1 MLGKF
6 FKKKDSSNG
15 QKKGKPKALPPLVD
29 LDQNPLQEGDLVQA
43 LRYDLGKSKIV
54 MEDDMIY
61 YESLESGER
70 VSWVK
75 MIDAATEFQKV
86 KKLSS

>member
-6 FKKKDSSNG
+6 FKKNNK
-15 QKKGKPKALPPLVD
+15 QEKKKALPPLVD
-29 LDQNPLQEGDLVQA
+29 LNQMPLKEGDIVEA
-43 LRYDLGKSKIV
+43 LRYNLGKAKIV
-54 MEDDMIY
+54 VENDNIY
-61 YESLESGER
+61 YESLETGER

-86 KKLSS
+86 KKMP

>member
-6 FKKKDSSNG
+6 FKKNASNG
-15 QKKGKPKALPPLVD
+15 KKKEKPKALPPLVD

-43 LRYDLGKSKIV
+43 LRYDLGKAKIV

-86 KKLSS
+86 KKLPS

>member
-6 FKKKDSSNG
+6 FKKNG
-15 QKKGKPKALPPLVD
+15 QKDKKKALPPLVD
-29 LDQNPLQEGDLVQA
+29 LDQNPLQEGDVVEA

-54 MEDDMIY
+54 VEGEMIY

-86 KKLSS
+86 KKVF

>member
-6 FKKKDSSNG
+6 FKKKG
-15 QKKGKPKALPPLVD
+15 EKKKALPPLVD
-29 LDQNPLQEGDLVQA
+29 LNQNPLQEGDLVEA

-54 MEDDMIY
+54 VVDDMVY
-61 YESLESGER
+61 YESLESGQQ

-86 KKLSS
+86 KKLPS